1 MKRLTLV
8 MLAKALCCCLL
19 LVGFSFIQVSPDAFA
34 DDNTTFGVKD
44 SQGAVTVSLD
54 TENGNIYAGGSG
66 HVGDLVLQDKK
77 GKSSAHVG
85 GNGDIELGGNGHD
98 AKVE

>member
-1 MKRLTLV
+1 
-8 MLAKALCCCLL
+8 
-19 LVGFSFIQVSPDAFA
+19 
-34 DDNTTFGVKD
+34 
-44 SQGAVTVSLD
+44 
-54 TENGNIYAGGSG
+54 GSGG

-98 AKVE
+98 AKVELSDASGKVTIKLDAKSGDIVISGISLKSLLERIEALEKQSK